1 MAMTETSTT
10 VEALYGEHYAE
21 VLAYCARRIG
31 RNEAEDVANEVFT
44 IVWRRRDEIQGATA
58 RPWLYG
64 IARGVLANRW
74 RSGRRH
80 LQLAGRLSGLAPEA
94 DESPE
99 VVVVRREQDQEVLDA
114 LRTLSA
120 SDQEVLTLSAW
131 EGLSATEIGIA
142 LGVKAPAAEQ
152 RLHRAKRRLAQT
164 LNQTQG
170 AVR

>member
-1 MAMTETSTT
+1 MTEASGT
-10 VEALYGEHYAE
+10 VEALYDAHYPE

-44 IVWRRRDEIQGATA
+44 IAWRRRDEIQGATA

-80 LQLAGRLSGLAPEA
+80 LRLVGRLSGLAPEA

-99 VVVVRREQDQEVLDA
+99 VVVVRRAQDQEVLDA
-114 LRTLSA
+114 LRTLRP

-142 LGVKAPAAEQ
+142 LGVKAAAAEQ
-152 RLHRAKRRLAQT
+152 RLHRAKRRLAET